1 MHAFMR
7 PNLLA
12 TESNIPEFEDSL
24 GLYAVLS
31 VSDWKLPK
39 GGVCNSQ
46 IILRGPE
53 IVGWGVKAAK

>member
-1 MHAFMR
+1 MR

-53 IVGWGVKAAK
+53 IVG